1 MSTTIDSGAPA
12 RLRATLIGG
21 VAVLLWATLAL
32 FTTLTEGIPPFQ
44 LVALTFG
51 IAFALAVAKW
61 CAGGRAA
68 FARLRQP
75 APVWLLGVVGLFGY
89 HALYFTALG
98 NAPAVE
104 ASLIAYLWPLF
115 LVLFSALLPGEG
127 LRWWHIA
134 GTAAGLGGAAL
145 LVTSGGTMSF
155 RAEYALGYGAALA
168 CALTWSSYSV
178 LSRRFGQVPTDVVG
192 GYCGA
197 TALLGLLFHLLLEQ
211 TRWPADGVGWAAI
224 AALGLGPVGAAFF
237 VWDHGV
243 KRGDIKALGAF
254 AYASPLLSTVLLIAF
269 GRAEASWSAI
279 AACALITA
287 GAIIASRD
295 LWRR

>member
-1 MSTTIDSGAPA
+1 
-12 RLRATLIGG
+12 
-21 VAVLLWATLAL
+21 
-32 FTTLTEGIPPFQ
+32 
-44 LVALTFG
+44 
-51 IAFALAVAKW
+51 
-61 CAGGRAA
+61 
-68 FARLRQP
+68 
-75 APVWLLGVVGLFGY
+75 
-89 HALYFTALG
+89 
-98 NAPAVE
+98 
-104 ASLIAYLWPLF
+104 
-115 LVLFSALLPGEG
+115 LPGEG

-145 LVTSGGTMSF
+145 LVTSGGAMSF

>member
-1 MSTTIDSGAPA
+1 MSATIDSGAPA

-51 IAFALAVAKW
+51 IAFALAIAKW

-269 GRAEASWSAI
+269 GRAEASWSVI

>member
-1 MSTTIDSGAPA
+1 MSATIDSGAPA